1 MIRDL
6 KTVRAAAIKVVAAVC
21 CLGTSVLVSACG
33 TPVPFDY
40 PAFHLTDGPDSDRA
54 DERP

>member
-6 KTVRAAAIKVVAAVC
+6 KTFRAAAIKVVAAIC

-33 TPVPFDY
+33 TPVPLDY
-40 PAFHLTDGPDSDRA
+40 PAFHLTDAPNSDRA